1 MFVIYFGTVHKH
13 VVVQKGSCSDI
24 WYDHSRETKYCYR
37 PVHASI
43 AITFVLK
50 SLSGEGKALPHNY
63 RSRRGWTPPPP
74 PLPFPHCFASIHSE
88 GQIFRCW
95 MKAKFG
101 LRALISICS
110 TVLHDRLKHKSLE
123 FHMRASA
130 KFFMQGYSHSLWPTR
145 SFCGYRFLH

>member
-1 MFVIYFGTVHKH
+1 MFVIHFGTVHKH
-13 VVVQKGSCSDI
+13 VVQKGSCSDI
-24 WYDHSRETKYCYR
+24 WYDHSRENKYCYR

-50 SLSGEGKALPHNY
+50 SLKEEGKALPPQLSFEERLNP
-63 RSRRGWTPPPP
+63 SSSSS
-74 PLPFPHCFASIHSE
+74 LPFPHCFASIHSE

-95 MKAKFG
+95 MKVKFG